1 MKKAKIYSLA
11 IFYQN
16 RIANKELSIV
26 DIRYFRDAF
35 KNIAELAT
43 TIEKDRTDIIKWATE
58 LTAEQIAEITTLF
71 DEEYE
76 AVLSLDI
83 DRLDSAGIKITA
95 QELSILE

>member
-16 RIANKELSIV
+16 RIANKELSIA

-43 TIEKDRTDIIKWATE
+43 TIEKDRTDIIK
-58 LTAEQIAEITTLF
+58 
-71 DEEYE
+71 
-76 AVLSLDI
+76 
-83 DRLDSAGIKITA
+83 
-95 QELSILE
+95 